1 MAVGKIS
8 DRFFSER
15 VRPHLGAR
23 RNDVIVGPHL
33 GTDAAVIDQ
42 GNGRVMVVAEDPIFL
57 VPGVTIDDFG
67 WYTVHIGAS
76 DVAVTGVVPSH
87 MTYSL
92 LLPPDTGEETIAEI
106 VRAVSDTAKE
116 LGIAIV
122 GGHTGYAPVVVA
134 PTIGGI
140 TVFGWGDRY
149 ASPAGAREGD
159 DLLITKGPA
168 IEAAG
173 ILARQYREEL
183 LAGGV
188 APHLVAR
195 AAAHIRSMSVVQ
207 DALTAFA
214 AGEVHAMHDAT
225 EGGLVRGSYE
235 MAESAAIGLR
245 VERDAIVV
253 PEEIAAVCSFLNI
266 DPLHS
271 ISEGTLVAA
280 VQPDSTAAVLGRL
293 HEAGIP
299 AWKIG
304 RFTARSAGIKFTD
317 GEEIR
322 PAAEDPF
329 WNVFFAK
336 LAAQG

>member
-8 DRFFSER
+8 DRFFAER
-15 VRPHLGAR
+15 ISPHIGALR
-23 RNDVIVGPHL
+23 DDVLVGPHM

-76 DVAVTGVVPSH
+76 DVAVTGVAPTH

-92 LLPPDTGEETIAEI
+92 LVPPETTEDTIAEI
-106 VRAVSDTAKE
+106 VKAVSDAARD

-134 PTIGGI
+134 PIIGGI
-140 TVFGWGDRY
+140 TVFGWADRY

-188 APHLVAR
+188 APELVAR
-195 AAAHIRSMSVVQ
+195 AAGHIRSMSVVK

-225 EGGLVRGSYE
+225 EGGVVRGIFE
-235 MAESAAIGLR
+235 MAEAAGTGLR
-245 VERDAIVV
+245 VERDAIEV
-253 PEEIAAVCSFLNI
+253 PEEIAAVCSFLHI

-280 VQPDSTAAVLGRL
+280 VQPDSTRAVLGKLR
-293 HEAGIP
+293 EAGIP
-299 AWKIG
+299 AWRIG
-304 RFTARSAGIKFTD
+304 RFVPRAQGIRFTD
-317 GEEIR
+317 GTEIR

-336 LAAQG
+336 LGQ

>member
-8 DRFFSER
+8 DRFFVEH
-15 VRPHLGAR
+15 VRPHIGAR
-23 RNDVIVGPHL
+23 RDDVIVGPHL

-42 GNGRVMVVAEDPIFL
+42 GNGKVMVVAEDPIFL

-67 WYTVHIGAS
+67 WYSVHIGAS
-76 DVAVTGVVPSH
+76 DVAVTGITPTH

-92 LLPPDTGEETIAEI
+92 LVPADTTEETIAEI
-106 VRAVSDTAKE
+106 VMAVSNAAND

-134 PTIGGI
+134 PLIGGI

-149 ASPAGAREGD
+149 ASPADAREGD

-183 LAGGV
+183 IAGGV
-188 APHLVAR
+188 ALEVIER
-195 AAAHIRSMSVVQ
+195 AASHIRSMSVVR

-225 EGGLVRGSYE
+225 EGGLVRGIYE
-235 MAESAAIGLR
+235 MAESAGTGLR
-245 VERDAIVV
+245 VERDSIVV
-253 PEEIAAVCSFLNI
+253 PEEIAAVCSFLGI
-266 DPLHS
+266 DPLHA
-271 ISEGTLVAA
+271 ISEGTLVMA
-280 VQPDSTAAVLGRL
+280 VQPDSTKAVLCNL

-299 AWKIG
+299 SWRIG
-304 RFTARSAGIKFTD
+304 RFVPRAEGITFTD
-317 GEEIR
+317 GEKIR
-322 PAAEDPF
+322 PAMEDPF

-336 LAAQG
+336 LAQRD